1 MIRSRRIAPFLSR
14 ICEGGIVMSLLV
26 TSDGELLGSHVVEEN
41 PIALEPSDV
50 GALVTEVAADYQRLG
65 TELQRLDN
73 KAAGVV
79 STLAQ
84 TNKSSNDTTT
94 TTTNNNNNNTNNN
107 NKNSSNNKGLLP
119 CLLIE
124 MNEGYW
130 VGIAG
135 ASSDTYVVA
144 IAEPSVPQGLIKERL
159 LTVSRHVKES
169 FSQIEGP

>member
-1 MIRSRRIAPFLSR
+1 
-14 ICEGGIVMSLLV
+14 MSLLV

-79 STLAQ
+79 GTISQ
-84 TNKSSNDTTT
+84 NNKSSNEN
-94 TTTNNNNNNTNNN
+94 TTNS
-107 NKNSSNNKGLLP
+107 NKNLVNNNKGLLP
-119 CLLIE
+119 CLLVE
-124 MNEGYW
+124 MDEGYW

-159 LTVSRHVKES
+159 LAVSRHVKES

>member
-94 TTTNNNNNNTNNN
+94 TTNNNNN
-107 NKNSSNNKGLLP
+107 NKNSSNYKGLLP

-159 LTVSRHVKES
+159 LAVSRHVKES

>member
-14 ICEGGIVMSLLV
+14 ICEGGIIMSLLV

-79 STLAQ
+79 GTISQ
-84 TNKSSNDTTT
+84 NNKSSNEN
-94 TTTNNNNNNTNNN
+94 TTNS
-107 NKNSSNNKGLLP
+107 NKNLVNNNKGLLP
-119 CLLIE
+119 CLLVE
-124 MNEGYW
+124 MDEGYW

-159 LTVSRHVKES
+159 LAVSRHVKES